1 MQAYTLHRNP
11 IFFAVQPTKHAEDEQ
26 TEGVHG
32 GGVEKLPMAP
42 LAAVFGVASGDRG
55 SLVPAELIKNN
66 HSVGGLYPP
75 SSTARCE
82 LFKPSLKKVLGWIS
96 SGDQS

>member
-1 MQAYTLHRNP
+1 MA
-11 IFFAVQPTKHAEDEQ
+11 
-26 TEGVHG
+26 

-66 HSVGGLYPP
+66 HSVGGLYLP
-75 SSTARCE
+75 SSMARCE
-82 LFKPSLKKVLGWIS
+82 LFKPSLEKVLGWSS
-96 SGDQS
+96 SGDPKPTLGVR

>member
-1 MQAYTLHRNP
+1 MPKTSRP
-11 IFFAVQPTKHAEDEQ
+11 KGSTVT
-26 TEGVHG
+26 

-66 HSVGGLYPP
+66 HPVGGLYLP
-75 SSTARCE
+75 SSMARCE

-96 SGDQS
+96 SGDPKPTLGVR